1 MKALRLILFL
11 HCVLFSY
18 VNVAASDFDC
28 ADTAT
33 LFAAAHAGN
42 RKTLENHLRHQCPI
56 DGKDVRGFTLY
67 DVATL
72 KGDKTLMQW
81 LIKKQGAHDGRY
93 SPSMIRLI
101 QTGLRFL
108 GFDAGLVN
116 GKMTDA
122 TREGIRAYQRFLG
135 VKADGKILPNW
146 TAGFYRRLI
155 REMQN
160 ELETLGFG
168 SGRADGVLG
177 KKTLIA
183 MKKFRKEYKMPESEY
198 PYIDGQLIYQ
208 LMMADNEAR
217 KREIEKKR
225 QLQASRAAARRQ
237 EKARLNA
244 KRSASPDPQGGQEQ
258 GKRQKSTEK
267 ARPAQANQRAKKARQ
282 AQEQAELKQRLDLL
296 VAEHEAAKEKGGA
309 QEAAIVGEK
318 PKKIAAKAREHTRQ
332 ATAVVDNETAPHG
345 AATKK
350 KGETVETAR
359 QSSSR
364 SVPKAGKGF
373 NRLSGTLL
381 YQDKSTQCSI
391 DGQRID
397 ANWCR
402 TYYRSG
408 NGRHCDAIV
417 SHSGIVFS
425 LLCK

>member
-1 MKALRLILFL
+1 MKSLRLILSL
-11 HCVLFSY
+11 HCVLFTY
-18 VNVAASDFDC
+18 VAVSASDFDC
-28 ADTAT
+28 GDTAT

-42 RKTLENHLRHQCPI
+42 RKTLENHLRHHCPI
-56 DGKDVRGFTLY
+56 YGKDVRGFTLY

-72 KGDKTLMQW
+72 NGDKPLMRW
-81 LIKKQGAHDGRY
+81 LIEKQGAHDGRY

-122 TREGIRAYQRFLG
+122 THEGIRAYQRFLG
-135 VKADGKILPNW
+135 VKADGNILPNW
-146 TAGFYRRLI
+146 TAIFYRRLI
-155 REMQN
+155 RNMQS
-160 ELETLGFG
+160 ELETLGFS

-183 MKKFRKEYKMPESEY
+183 MKKFRKEHKMPESEY

-208 LMMADNEAR
+208 LMMANNEAS
-217 KREIEKKR
+217 KREIKRRDKKR
-225 QLQASRAAARRQ
+225 QLQASR
-237 EKARLNA
+237 NA
-244 KRSASPDPQGGQEQ
+244 KSNASPDPQVVQEQ
-258 GKRQKSTEK
+258 GKRQKSTK
-267 ARPAQANQRAKKARQ
+267 KTHPAQANKEAKKARQ
-282 AQEQAELKQRLDLL
+282 AQEQAELKQRLDVL
-296 VAEHEAAKEKGGA
+296 VAEHKAAKERVSA
-309 QEAAIVGEK
+309 QEAAIVRKQRE
-318 PKKIAAKAREHTRQ
+318 KIAAKAREHTRESV
-332 ATAVVDNETAPHG
+332 AAVHNEAAPHG

-350 KGETVETAR
+350 KGETAR
-359 QSSSR
+359 PSR
-364 SVPKAGKGF
+364 SPPVQKAGKGF

-391 DGQRID
+391 DGQLID